1 MHAIFFFM
9 GAGQQTYVQVYPK
22 DVCGSWDDSVEDFHF
37 GHGVIP
43 CGLVQ
48 VHPDVVE
55 DVPAEFQELE
65 DHDDGNAGEQAEGS
79 SKSRDE
85 AASLWN
91 SYSCTALQRN
101 LQVQH
106 YTLA

>member
-1 MHAIFFFM
+1 M
-9 GAGQQTYVQVYPK
+9 
-22 DVCGSWDDSVEDFHF
+22 
-37 GHGVIP
+37 IP

-65 DHDDGNAGEQAEGS
+65 DHDDGNAGEQAEGA